1 MKGGQAISQP
11 AIGRAK
17 VGDPEF
23 SALGMLDTLLAG
35 DDVVDVAK
43 AGSALGESSHSAI
56 LSDKLL
62 QDIADYRGAL
72 RTWFGAVRNEG
83 HLVLIVPHA
92 FLAARQLALPVRD
105 RPTQRRLYTPAS
117 LLVEVEE
124 ALPPNSYRIRLLSD
138 DDQDYDYSRAKDS
151 SPSGHSNVVLVL
163 QKIEP
168 PAWTLEESATS
179 AAKRGPDY
187 AFAPSRTRVERAEPR
202 NRQRILILKLDH
214 LGDFVMGLPV
224 LHRARAL
231 FRDAHLTLVV
241 GSWNLDMAQGLDLAD
256 EIICFDAFPRNS
268 AEEEP
273 DVAGKR
279 ALFDRLLPDHYDLA
293 IDLRTD
299 TDTRTLL
306 ARVNASL
313 KAGIGKKTDFPFLD
327 MSLALEL
334 DRVEREAAREFRLD
348 HHAFSSQDAVRR
360 LDHRALYP
368 ADDLDRGRAIIW
380 GPYWRLRAGHYLFEP
395 FLEMESSPE
404 GLLMLDVA
412 IDFDRKV
419 RRVILPGDPSRLEFD
434 VPRDDS
440 VFEFRIWAVDEVPPL
455 PFSFYGGR
463 LIRQGMPGLLHQSDY
478 LELLLDF
485 IARRLDRIGLLT
497 EAAQS

>member
-1 MKGGQAISQP
+1 
-11 AIGRAK
+11 
-17 VGDPEF
+17 
-23 SALGMLDTLLAG
+23 MLRRLLAG
-35 DDVVDVAK
+35 DEVIDVAK
-43 AGSALGESSHSAI
+43 AADTLGKDSHAVI
-56 LSDKLL
+56 LADKVL

-72 RTWFGAVRNEG
+72 RSWFAALRNGG

-92 FLAARQLALPVRD
+92 FLATRQLALPVRD

-124 ALPPNSYRIRLLSD
+124 ALPPNSYRVRLLSD
-138 DDQDYDYSRAKDS
+138 DDENYDYGRAEVS
-151 SPSGHSNVVLVL
+151 SPAGHSDVVLVL
-163 QKIEP
+163 QKIDQP
-168 PAWTLEESATS
+168 DWRLEESPAS
-179 AAKRGPDY
+179 ADKGTPDY
-187 AFAPSRTRVERAEPR
+187 GFAPSRTRVERTEIR

-214 LGDFVMGLPV
+214 LGDFVMGLPA

-241 GSWNLDMAQGLDLAD
+241 GSWNLDMARGMDLAD

-279 ALFDRLLPDHYDLA
+279 ALFDKLLPERYDLA

-306 ARVNASL
+306 GRINAPL
-313 KAGIGKKTDFPFLD
+313 KAGLGKRSDFPFLD
-327 MSLALEL
+327 ISLALEL
-334 DRVEREAAREFRLD
+334 DRVEREAAREHRLD
-348 HHAFSSQDAVRR
+348 HHAFSSQDAVHR
-360 LDHRALYP
+360 LDHRALYM

-395 FLEMESSPE
+395 FLEMAPSPE

-412 IDFDRKV
+412 INFDRQVRKV
-419 RRVILPGDPSRLEFD
+419 IIPGDATRLEFD
-434 VPRDDS
+434 VTQDDS
-440 VFEFRIWAVDEVPPL
+440 VFEFRIWGVDEAPPL

-478 LELLLDF
+478 LELLLDH
-485 IARRLDRIGLLT
+485 IARRLDRVGLLT
-497 EAAQS
+497 DMAQI

>member
-1 MKGGQAISQP
+1 LKGGQAISQL
-11 AIGRAK
+11 ATGQGK
-17 VGDPEF
+17 VGAPELPTI
-23 SALGMLDTLLAG
+23 AMLSTLLAG

-43 AGSALGESSHSAI
+43 AADTLGEDRHAVI
-56 LSDKLL
+56 LADKVL

-72 RTWFGAVRNEG
+72 RAWFAALRNGG
-83 HLVLIVPHA
+83 HLILIVPHA
-92 FLAARQLALPVRD
+92 FLATRQLALPVRD

-124 ALPPNSYRIRLLSD
+124 ALPPNSYRVRLLSD
-138 DDQDYDYSRAKDS
+138 DDRDYDYSREGGF
-151 SPSGHSNVVLVL
+151 SPVGHGDVVLVL

-168 PAWTLEESATS
+168 PAWTLEESPTS
-179 AAKRGPDY
+179 ADKSGPDY
-187 AFAPSRTRVERAEPR
+187 GFAPSRTRIERAEIR

-214 LGDFVMGLPV
+214 LGDFVMGLPA

-241 GSWNLDMAQGLDLAD
+241 GSWNLDMARSMDLAD
-256 EIICFDAFPRNS
+256 EIIPFDAFPRNS

-273 DVAGKR
+273 DVVGKR
-279 ALFDRLLPDHYDLA
+279 ALFDRLLPDRYDLA

-306 ARVNASL
+306 GRVNAPL
-313 KAGIGKKTDFPFLD
+313 KAGLGKKSDFPFLD
-327 MSLALEL
+327 ISLALEI
-334 DRVEREAAREFRLD
+334 DRVEREAAREYRLD
-348 HHAFSSQDAVRR
+348 HHAFSSQDAVHR
-360 LDHRALYP
+360 LDHRALYA

-395 FLEMESSPE
+395 FLEMAPSPE

-412 IDFDRKV
+412 INFDRKV
-419 RRVILPGDPSRLEFD
+419 RRVIIPGDATRLEFD
-434 VPRDDS
+434 VPQDDS
-440 VFEFRIWAVDEVPPL
+440 VFEFRIWGVDEAPPL
-455 PFSFYGGR
+455 PFSFYGGK

-478 LELLLDF
+478 LELLIDL
-485 IARRLDRIGLLT
+485 IARRLDRVGLLT
-497 EAAQS
+497 DVAQT

>member
-187 AFAPSRTRVERAEPR
+187 AFAPSRTRV
-202 NRQRILILKLDH
+202 
-214 LGDFVMGLPV
+214 
-224 LHRARAL
+224 
-231 FRDAHLTLVV
+231 
-241 GSWNLDMAQGLDLAD
+241 
-256 EIICFDAFPRNS
+256 
-268 AEEEP
+268 
-273 DVAGKR
+273 
-279 ALFDRLLPDHYDLA
+279 
-293 IDLRTD
+293 
-299 TDTRTLL
+299 
-306 ARVNASL
+306 
-313 KAGIGKKTDFPFLD
+313 
-327 MSLALEL
+327 
-334 DRVEREAAREFRLD
+334 
-348 HHAFSSQDAVRR
+348 
-360 LDHRALYP
+360 
-368 ADDLDRGRAIIW
+368 
-380 GPYWRLRAGHYLFEP
+380 
-395 FLEMESSPE
+395 
-404 GLLMLDVA
+404 
-412 IDFDRKV
+412 
-419 RRVILPGDPSRLEFD
+419 
-434 VPRDDS
+434 
-440 VFEFRIWAVDEVPPL
+440 
-455 PFSFYGGR
+455 
-463 LIRQGMPGLLHQSDY
+463 
-478 LELLLDF
+478 
-485 IARRLDRIGLLT
+485 
-497 EAAQS
+497 